1 MAVQNSLANRTQKT
15 GMAVYLAQDAVKK
28 QINSVVGGKNGTRFI
43 SSVVSA
49 VQTTPALL
57 KRVSMTMDGILYE
70 TGLMRKNKF
79 SGGSQWKTDAY
90 VAGKSSQREGKYVG
104 HARKEK

>member
-1 MAVQNSLANRTQKT
+1 MERILNVMKD
-15 GMAVYLAQDAVKK
+15 AQILDADV
-28 QINSVVGGKNGTRFI
+28 
-43 SSVVSA
+43 
-49 VQTTPALL
+49 L

-90 VAGKSSQREGKYVG
+90 VAGK
-104 HARKEK
+104 